1 MVFFATICS
10 IAHKKKG
17 IAVFDKEQT
26 PLDAP
31 EQTQEI
37 KADEPDKV
45 EKVDKTEIT
54 DEADKPNEPAIAEKT
69 PKSHKKRLK
78 QIIAIIVGIAAC
90 VILIAP
96 SIAGY
101 LNVSVISTSGQFTGQ
116 ECKVLLYEGDV
127 VALLA
132 DADPSND
139 PEPVKENQI
148 VVGQRTTFNGMN
160 FGTYTMDVVLL
171 DEQADSQVSITP
183 RTTTMWGIDNRQT
196 YEIA

>member
-1 MVFFATICS
+1 MTDTNDTVCKEATQNNPDRVNS
-10 IAHKKKG
+10 DQDAKNNDGGKK
-17 IAVFDKEQT
+17 
-26 PLDAP
+26 
-31 EQTQEI
+31 
-37 KADEPDKV
+37 
-45 EKVDKTEIT
+45 
-54 DEADKPNEPAIAEKT
+54 PA
-69 PKSHKKRLK
+69 KKRLK

-101 LNVSVISTSGQFTGQ
+101 LNVSVISTSGQFTGLDC
-116 ECKVLLYEGDV
+116 EVELYEGDV

-139 PEPVKENQI
+139 PEPIKSNQI

-160 FGTYTMDVVLL
+160 FGTYTMNVKLL
-171 DEQADSQVSITP
+171 DEQAATQVSITP

>member
-1 MVFFATICS
+1 MS
-10 IAHKKKG
+10 
-17 IAVFDKEQT
+17 DKEQT
-26 PLDAP
+26 PLDAS
-31 EQTQEI
+31 EQVQEI
-37 KADEPDKV
+37 KTDEPDKTDKLEQT
-45 EKVDKTEIT
+45 EKFEKTEESDKTEK
-54 DEADKPNEPAIAEKT
+54 A
-69 PKSHKKRLK
+69 PKSPKKRLK
-78 QIIAIIVGIAAC
+78 QIIGIIVGIAAC

-101 LNVSVISTSGQFTGQ
+101 LNVSVVSTSGQFTGQ
-116 ECKVLLYEGDV
+116 DCKVLLYEGDV

-139 PEPVKENQI
+139 PEPIKENQI